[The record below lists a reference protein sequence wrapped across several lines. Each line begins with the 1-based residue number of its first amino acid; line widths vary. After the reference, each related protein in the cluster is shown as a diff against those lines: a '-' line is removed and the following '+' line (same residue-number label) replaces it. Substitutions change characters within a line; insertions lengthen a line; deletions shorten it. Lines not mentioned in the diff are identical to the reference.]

1 MGAEVGIRPMFV
13 LATVISTSGSTYRK
27 SGARMAI
34 EPDGKLV
41 GMLSGGCLE
50 HDLIAHSQQ
59 VFESRSPRIVTYD
72 THADRDLE
80 WGFGLGCNGVVTILL
95 ELINRETFP
104 ELYDFVTTGHLDQ
117 DLSIATIV
125 KSTDPDIP
133 IGTAMTQTHST
144 FHSNVPPSLTSQ
156 ILHPPKSKIQNPKFE
171 VFLETLPAVPH
182 VTIFG
187 SGRDVIP
194 VVQFAQVLG
203 WKTTIVDCRAHAE
216 TSHRFP
222 TADRILPTRRELLD
236 QTLQHESISIAI
248 VMTHNYFDDA
258 AILEY
263 LLPRSLQ
270 YIGLLGARQRSID
283 LINGLSPAAKTGAHP
298 LHYPI
303 GLDLG
308 AQTPE
313 EIALAIVAEIQ
324 TVLRQRT
331 ALFLKQPCPTIARTP
346 EPQPS

>member
-1 MGAEVGIRPMFV
+1 MIV
-13 LATVISTSGSTYRK
+13 LATLIATSGSTYRK
-27 SGARMAI
+27 PGARMAI
-34 EPDGKLV
+34 YPDGTLV

-50 HDLIAHSQQ
+50 QDLVAHSQQ

-72 THADRDLE
+72 THLDRDLE
-80 WGFGLGCNGVVTILL
+80 WGFGLGCNGIVTILL
-95 ELINRETFP
+95 EVIDRATFP

-117 DLSIATIV
+117 ELSIATIV
-125 KSTDPDIP
+125 RSRDPEIS
-133 IGTAMTQTHST
+133 IGTILTQTHET
-144 FHSNVPPSLTSQ
+144 LHSKAPPTLEFQ
-156 ILHPPKSKIQNPKFE
+156 ILNNPKSKIQNPKFE
-171 VFLETLPAVPH
+171 VLLEHLPPVPH
-182 VTIFG
+182 LTIFG

-194 VVQFAQVLG
+194 VVQLANVLG

-216 TSHRFP
+216 TPQRFP
-222 TADRILPTRRELLD
+222 TADRILPTRREILA
-236 QTLQHESISIAI
+236 QTLQHESITIAI
-248 VMTHNYFDDA
+248 IMTHNYEDDA
-258 AILEY
+258 AILNY
-263 LLPRSLQ
+263 LLLRPLQ

-283 LINGLSPAAKTGAHP
+283 LIHELSPLAKMSANQ

-331 ALFLKQPCPTIARTP
+331 ALFLKQPCPTLPPIP
-346 EPQPS
+346 EALTS

>member
-1 MGAEVGIRPMFV
+1 MIVI
-13 LATVISTSGSTYRK
+13 ATLIATSGSTYRK
-27 SGARMAI
+27 PGARMAI
-34 EPDGKLV
+34 YPDGTLV

-50 HDLIAHSQQ
+50 QDLVAHSQQ

-72 THADRDLE
+72 TQADRDLE

-95 ELINRETFP
+95 ELIDRTTFP

-117 DLSIATIV
+117 ALTIATIV
-125 KSTDPDIP
+125 QSNDPEIP
-133 IGTAMTQTHST
+133 IGTILTHTHQTLHSKA
-144 FHSNVPPSLTSQ
+144 PPALESQ
-156 ILHPPKSKIQNPKFE
+156 ILNPPKSKIQNPKFE
-171 VFLETLPAVPH
+171 VFLETLPAIPH
-182 VTIFG
+182 LTIFG

-194 VVQFAQVLG
+194 LVQFAKVLG
-203 WKTTIVDCRAHAE
+203 WQTTIVDCRAHPE
-216 TSHRFP
+216 TPQRFP
-222 TADRILPTRRELLD
+222 HADRILPTRRDILD
-236 QTLQHESISIAI
+236 QTLHHESISIAI

-258 AILEY
+258 AILDY

-283 LINGLSPAAKTGAHP
+283 LINALSPSTKAGAQQ

-331 ALFLKQPCPTIARTP
+331 ALFLKQPCPTLIP
-346 EPQPS
+346 ETSPC